1 MLDTYSDFE
10 PETLRPEPES
20 VQPATLRR
28 VDRDD
33 EGTRVMTIKHG
44 AKSSTRSRVVDRV
57 VPSPFPTP
65 PHAMRP
71 QEIVR
76 AMDLMRPQMPSEPTW
91 LRPSQNTMLPPPLH
105 DASSHDANHAP
116 NHAPNHTSM
125 FGAAKPFS
133 DFDFSE
139 FEEPS
144 DQMPVVHGHRT
155 IAERL
160 ANPMTP
166 EDAQLCWD
174 HAQRMQQIALAQ
186 TQLAGEGWPMTTG
199 LESGIRP
206 AAMVP
211 EKARQARS
219 RVTKTRAIMGFF
231 VATILGATAMASW
244 RGDIT
249 EENVRYAGMQAQI
262 TAEHVVHGT
271 PNVTRA
277 TLTRWK

>member
-1 MLDTYSDFE
+1 MRDTYSDFE

-44 AKSSTRSRVVDRV
+44 AKSSTRSRVAERV

-65 PHAMRP
+65 PQAMRP
-71 QEIVR
+71 QEVVR
-76 AMDLMRPQMPSEPTW
+76 ARDAARPQMPSEPTW
-91 LRPSQNTMLPPPLH
+91 LRPSQNMMLPPPLH
-105 DASSHDANHAP
+105 E
-116 NHAPNHTSM
+116 
-125 FGAAKPFS
+125 GAKAFS

-139 FEEPS
+139 FEEEEDPS
-144 DQMPVVHGHRT
+144 DQLLVVHGHRT

-174 HAQRMQQIALAQ
+174 HAQRMQQLALAQ
-186 TQLAGEGWPMTTG
+186 TQLAGDAWPMTTG

-206 AAMVP
+206 AAIVS
-211 EKARQARS
+211 EKPLAMSPRS
-219 RVTKTRAIMGFF
+219 GRVTKTRAVAGFF
-231 VATILGATAMASW
+231 IAMILGATAMASW

-249 EENVRYAGMQAQI
+249 EQDVRYVGMEAQI
-262 TAEHVVHGT
+262 TAQNVLHGT
-271 PNVTRA
+271 PTATRA